1 MKHQR
6 KIHGSILR
14 YGNQEMF
21 EAEMRTLADEL
32 NENGTGC
39 AVDPMTSMSK
49 DVLEK
54 HRAEVVDMF
63 LTKFDKKMYEE
74 AIREEGRDEVREKY
88 AKLSKDHAE
97 LSKDHAELSKD
108 HAELIKQLDAERKKN
123 AELEAL
129 LKKKN

>member
-1 MKHQR
+1 M
-6 KIHGSILR
+6 
-14 YGNQEMF
+14 
-21 EAEMRTLADEL
+21 D
-32 NENGTGC
+32 
-39 AVDPMTSMSK
+39 
-49 DVLEK
+49 K

-97 LSKDHAELSKD
+97 LSKDHAEL
-108 HAELIKQLDAERKKN
+108 IKQLDAERKKN

>member
-1 MKHQR
+1 
-6 KIHGSILR
+6 
-14 YGNQEMF
+14 
-21 EAEMRTLADEL
+21 
-32 NENGTGC
+32 
-39 AVDPMTSMSK
+39 
-49 DVLEK
+49 
-54 HRAEVVDMF
+54 MF

-108 HAELIKQLDAERKKN
+108 HAELSKDHAELSKDHAELIKQLDAERKKN